1 MCPFDFTHN
10 ALWVTLRDDFE
21 LKLSRKK
28 FRSIDNKFI
37 KKIVTVLFSL
47 FCPFCP
53 KRSQKSPY

>member
-37 KKIVTVLFSL
+37 KKNSNYFI
-47 FCPFCP
+47 
-53 KRSQKSPY
+53 